1 MTELKPSARA
11 WNLACLCGSRSRL
24 IPSVL
29 SLDIMRAGVLLT
41 ETRNMGGNT
50 GLSGKRLSSFLEH
63 IHLEVPGK
71 FQVKMLKQ
79 VLGHVH
85 LDLEKRQEGRET
97 GEFSPTARNV
107 RPMRGDVIAEGE
119 TVQSCNFYEHIQ
131 QYHVFRVPKL

>member
-1 MTELKPSARA
+1 M
-11 WNLACLCGSRSRL
+11 
-24 IPSVL
+24 
-29 SLDIMRAGVLLT
+29 LLT

-79 VLGHVH
+79 ILGHVH

-131 QYHVFRVPKL
+131 QYHVFRVPKLCTRVPQGTTGNP